1 MTPAVVA
8 LLAGP
13 GTASGLAAG
22 FEEEGV
28 PLELAW
34 GTGEAFAL
42 AREAAG
48 RSSLGLGVGGDARR
62 VVLVLTAAPASP
74 YLEAPAADA
83 RRFGHAAAR
92 VAARRPLR
100 FDGRLRQ

>member
-8 LLAGP
+8 LLADP

-22 FEEEGV
+22 VEEEGV
-28 PLELAW
+28 PRELAW
-34 GTGEAFAL
+34 GTGDAFAL
-42 AREAAG
+42 AREAAA
-48 RSSLGLGVGGDARR
+48 RSPLGLGVGGDASC
-62 VVLVLTAAPASP
+62 VVLVLAAAPASP
-74 YLEAPAADA
+74 YLEAPAAGA

-100 FDGRLRQ
+100 FDGRPRQ